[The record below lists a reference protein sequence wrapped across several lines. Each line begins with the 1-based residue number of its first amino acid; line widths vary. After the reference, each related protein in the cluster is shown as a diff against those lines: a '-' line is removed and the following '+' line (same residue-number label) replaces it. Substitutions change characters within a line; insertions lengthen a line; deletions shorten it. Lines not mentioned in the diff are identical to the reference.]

1 MKQAE
6 AVWAVAA
13 LETATAREVAQTV
26 YGPDAVASQA
36 SDVLH
41 QMFEAGF
48 LVRRSRTTDVDNSPK
63 SSCYEYAIASP
74 TTFIEFENVT
84 PPSPEG
90 EGEGE
95 P

>member
-13 LETATAREVAQTV
+13 LGTATAREVAQTV
-26 YGPDAVASQA
+26 YGPDAIASEA

-41 QMFEAGF
+41 QMFEAGL
-48 LVRRSRTTDVDNSPK
+48 LVRRSRTSEIENSPK

-74 TTFIEFENVT
+74 TTFVEFENMT
-84 PPSPEG
+84 APAAEG
-90 EGEGE
+90 EDE